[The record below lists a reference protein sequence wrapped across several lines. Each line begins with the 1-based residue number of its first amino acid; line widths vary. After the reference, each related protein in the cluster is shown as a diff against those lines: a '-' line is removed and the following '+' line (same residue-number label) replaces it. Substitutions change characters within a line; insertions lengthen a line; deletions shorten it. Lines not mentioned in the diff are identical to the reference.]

1 MFIFSRIQS
10 SYDGENNKPNR
21 FDVNSEIQF
30 SQNSIFING
39 SSESNM
45 FDVNSDSRCSQGN
58 SNSPPLE
65 IVQTVGNASF
75 ASTEDE
81 QSYGEMSVSHMS
93 FDENG
98 VTCNSPLLQQRI
110 DEENHH
116 RNQYDSNGP
125 DLFTQLINARNQL
138 TSMRNISLPS
148 KSSLVEDVFQMYR
161 YDDDIYSR
169 SLKSKCIATIFEF
182 AVVLLISSAA
192 SRAFT
197 KFLHA
202 SITLEPRSAKTR
214 AVSFPIPELAPV
226 INAVF
231 P

>member
-93 FDENG
+93 FDE
-98 VTCNSPLLQQRI
+98 QRI